1 MILKEIGSE
10 IIRLRKKNNIS
21 QEQLSK
27 ISGIDRSYIA
37 CIESGKKNLSVL
49 YLDKIINCLNTL
61 WLEFFNDIVDHSQ
74 QK

>member
-37 CIESGKKNLSVL
+37 GI
-49 YLDKIINCLNTL
+49 
-61 WLEFFNDIVDHSQ
+61 
-74 QK
+74 